1 MKKVTLLFISL
12 IFLWSCSAENEKDE
26 DSLGSLPE
34 MNSYTDDQNYVLEKF
49 QWLGF
54 DPSIISTVTL
64 KDGLAVIFGYGGNI
78 LVSVGEDGV
87 LIVDSQFP
95 EVYETILYEINK
107 LGGNSVDY
115 VINTHFHFDHAEGNR
130 AFGPLGADIIAHENS
145 MDYFLNGTNINMV
158 GLEWPQQPYEPLAV
172 PRFTFTDSMS
182 LNLNGHTIEVLHF
195 GPAHTTGDSFI
206 YFKESNVI
214 HLGDVA
220 NLTGLPFIDAGNGGS
235 LEGMIFSLK
244 RVLEIIDEDTTV
256 DPGHGEVSRKG
267 DVVTYVSKLELARD
281 RILEMINKGMSLD
294 EVVEADPAADIF
306 PSSPFDASTGMPASK
321 LFADRSYVSM
331 TKD

>member
-1 MKKVTLLFISL
+1 MKKIILML
-12 IFLWSCSAENEKDE
+12 IASVAIASCSSDNSSASAD
-26 DSLGSLPE
+26 LPKLHNYSE
-34 MNSYTDDQNYVLEKF
+34 DQNYTLEKF

-95 EVYETILYEINK
+95 EVYESILSEINA
-107 LGGNSVDY
+107 LGGDSVDY

-145 MDYFLNGTNINMV
+145 MEYFLNGTNINLV

-172 PRFTFTDSMS
+172 PRFTFSDSMF
-182 LNLNGHTIEVLHF
+182 LNLNGHTIEVLNF
-195 GPAHTTGDSFI
+195 GPAHTSGDSFI
-206 YFKESNVI
+206 YFKESNVV
-214 HLGDVA
+214 HMGDVA
-220 NLTGLPFIDAGNGGS
+220 NLTGLPFIDAGNGGT
-235 LEGMIFSLK
+235 LEGMVYSIR
-244 RVLEIIDEDTTV
+244 RVLDMIDEDTIV
-256 DPGHGEVSRKG
+256 VPGHGEVSKKE
-267 DVVTYVSKLELARD
+267 DLEIYVSKLELARD
-281 RILEMINKGMSLD
+281 RISVMINNGMTLD
-294 EVVEADPAADIF
+294 EVVEADPASDLF

-321 LFADRSYVSM
+321 LFANRSYVSM
-331 TKD
+331 TKN